1 MLYNRYAISFL
12 RVGVIKL
19 AIVGS
24 ATVLVISHEVF
35 GTNRYILKKII
46 NEIRTSLPDTT
57 ETFDQIPTKQEVKHA
72 IIDTCEIQVNTS

>member
-1 MLYNRYAISFL
+1 MAYFL
-12 RVGVIKL
+12 KYEKYL
-19 AIVGS
+19 FPIVGS

-72 IIDTCEIQVNTS
+72 IIDTCEIQIAVE